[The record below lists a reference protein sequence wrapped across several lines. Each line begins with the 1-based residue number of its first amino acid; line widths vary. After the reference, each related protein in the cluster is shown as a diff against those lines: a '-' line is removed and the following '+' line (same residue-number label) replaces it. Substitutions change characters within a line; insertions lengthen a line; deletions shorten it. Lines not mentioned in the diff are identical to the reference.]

1 MRNNDNIENCNPV
14 MIAIGGN
21 LHGQKDSTLEQVGSA
36 ICEISHKIDEVV
48 GKSKVYRTPCFPPG
62 AGPDFVNA
70 AVICESDKP
79 AEAILN
85 ILHEIELQAGR
96 KREQRWGPRV
106 LDLDLLAVGDQICPD
121 LAGYQHWAGLHLED
135 QMRLAPK
142 ELILPHPRMH
152 ERAFVLVPLMDI
164 APDWRHPVV
173 GKTVAQMHA
182 ALDPADL
189 AEIRPI
195 SQ

>member
-1 MRNNDNIENCNPV
+1 ML
-14 MIAIGGN
+14 IAMGGN
-21 LHGQKDSTLEQVGSA
+21 IQGQKDSTLEQVTTA
-36 ICEISHKIDEVV
+36 VCEISQSLSAVV
-48 GKSKVYRTPCFPPG
+48 SKSRVYRTPCFPAG

-70 AVICESDKP
+70 AVMCESDQP
-79 AEAILN
+79 AEAILK
-85 ILHEIELQAGR
+85 ILHDIESQAGR
-96 KREQRWGPRV
+96 RREQRWGPRV

-121 LAGYQHWAGLHLED
+121 LAGYQYWAGLDLKD
-135 QMRLAPK
+135 QMRLAPQ
-142 ELILPHPRMH
+142 ELILPHPRLH

-164 APDWRHPVV
+164 APDWRHPVL
-173 GKTVAQMHA
+173 GRTVAQMHA

>member
-1 MRNNDNIENCNPV
+1 MRNNDSIGNCNPV
-14 MIAIGGN
+14 IIAIGGN
-21 LHGQKDSTLEQVGSA
+21 LQGQKDSTLEQVKSA
-36 ICEISHKIDEVV
+36 IYEISQSLGGVV
-48 GKSKVYRTPCFPPG
+48 GKSGVYQTPCFPPG

-70 AVICESDKP
+70 AITCESDMP
-79 AEAILN
+79 AEAILKV
-85 ILHEIELQAGR
+85 LHDIESRAGR
-96 KREQRWGPRV
+96 TRTQRWGPRV

-121 LAGYQHWAGLHLED
+121 LASYRHWAGLGPAE
-135 QMRLAPK
+135 QMRLAPQ
-142 ELILPHPRMH
+142 ELILPHPRLH
-152 ERAFVLVPLMDI
+152 ERAFVLVPLMDV
-164 APDWRHPVV
+164 APDWCHPVL